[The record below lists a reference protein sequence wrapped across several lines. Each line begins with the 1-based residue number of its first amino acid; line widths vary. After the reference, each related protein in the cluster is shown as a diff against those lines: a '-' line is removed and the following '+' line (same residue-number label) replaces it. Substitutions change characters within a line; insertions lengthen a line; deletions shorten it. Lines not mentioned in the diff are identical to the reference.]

1 MPSFDDS
8 ACVLLNA
15 KGEMMGTRISGPISA
30 GLRNIEGNQPGGRWA
45 KVLAIAPKVSMR
57 AIVLRIGADLQGSLI
72 CVIALLWYHMYT
84 ITTFPTAQRDADR
97 SRPHLLSSDPS
108 GPSSSKLNLP

>member
-45 KVLAIAPKVSMR
+45 KVLAIAPKVSSRVIPRR
-57 AIVLRIGADLQGSLI
+57 AVADLQGSLI

-84 ITTFPTAQRDADR
+84 ITTLPTLGDLVQREPND
-97 SRPHLLSSDPS
+97 SSDTA
-108 GPSSSKLNLP
+108 SKAIAM